1 MAAEVVAPEAGQPEI
16 KTIDPAS
23 PKAEVPKAETPAAA
37 PVGEKRADKAN
48 SQAGAALV
56 TMHTVQSGES
66 LGAIAQR
73 YYGKS
78 SDWKR
83 ILNANPDVLK
93 GNAKKLK
100 PGQKLRIPKG

>member
-1 MAAEVVAPEAGQPEI
+1 
-16 KTIDPAS
+16 
-23 PKAEVPKAETPAAA
+23 
-37 PVGEKRADKAN
+37 
-48 SQAGAALV
+48 
-56 TMHTVQSGES
+56 VQTGES

-93 GNAKKLK
+93 GNPKKLK